1 MRAAA
6 YLRWGLRNPAV
17 PLRDYGVCL
26 MSIEGA
32 GHEPS
37 GVPGSDRL
45 FNKGYMNSLD
55 YVLPVWDAT
64 RVERR
69 IVDAPLATAYE
80 AVMTSDFLDAARKN
94 RLVRALFAVRSAAER
109 FVAWVRHRPFAEPT
123 APPTRTL
130 KDIPS
135 QGEWVKLEEDRP
147 REFVFGVVGRFW
159 NGETAWIQ
167 TDRKRF
173 IWLDQPGL
181 ARIGCH
187 LMLTPTADGRTLVEY
202 EARTRT
208 TDPKSRESFLRYWG
222 LMSPFV
228 GVVMRST
235 LRVIEQ
241 NALAMRVPR
250 AA

>member
-1 MRAAA
+1 
-6 YLRWGLRNPAV
+6 
-17 PLRDYGVCL
+17 
-26 MSIEGA
+26 
-32 GHEPS
+32 
-37 GVPGSDRL
+37 
-45 FNKGYMNSLD
+45 MNSLD

-80 AVMTSDFLDAARKN
+80 AVMTSDFLDAARN
-94 RLVRALFAVRSAAER
+94 SRFVRALFAMRTAGER
-109 FVAWVRHRPFAEPT
+109 LVAWVRRRPFAEPP
-123 APPTRTL
+123 APATLTL
-130 KDIPS
+130 KAMPS

-159 NGETAWIQ
+159 NGETAWIE

-173 IWLDQPGL
+173 IWLDEPGL

-187 LMLTPTADGRTLVEY
+187 MMLTPTADGRTLVEY

-222 LMSPFV
+222 LVSPFV